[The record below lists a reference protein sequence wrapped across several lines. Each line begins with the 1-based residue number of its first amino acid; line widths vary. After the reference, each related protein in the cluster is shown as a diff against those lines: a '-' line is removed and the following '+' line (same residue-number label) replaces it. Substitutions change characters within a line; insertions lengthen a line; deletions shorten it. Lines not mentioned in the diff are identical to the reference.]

1 MSLWACTGLACAL
14 TGHPLALIFLSLLL
28 KDRWASRR
36 LEANE
41 LAPAILARLAELDV
55 SGQ

>member
-14 TGHPLALIFLSLLL
+14 TGHHLALLFLSLLL

-36 LEANE
+36 LEASE
-41 LAPAILARLAELDV
+41 LAPAILARLAELEV